1 MGRKSL
7 CRTRSIEKIREGNEI
22 KQGKIIMAIKT
33 LDKLKSQQMALSL
46 SYRIYKLRKELQPHW
61 DWQVEQEMQMM
72 EKYGEPNETGVTIK
86 QEARADFDSALAL
99 IVDTEVE
106 QDWNPVEIAVNEDL
120 MISVEDIEALDGF
133 ITIGVLSE

>member
-1 MGRKSL
+1 M
-7 CRTRSIEKIREGNEI
+7 

-33 LDKLKSQQMALSL
+33 LDKLKSQQMALPL

-106 QDWNPVEIAVNEDL
+106 QDWNPVEITMNDNL

-133 ITIGVLSE
+133 ITIGVVSE

>member
-1 MGRKSL
+1 M
-7 CRTRSIEKIREGNEI
+7 

-46 SYRIYKLRKELQPHW
+46 SYRLYKLRKELQPHW
-61 DWQVEQEMQMM
+61 DWQVEQEMQML
-72 EKYGEPNETGVTIK
+72 EKFGEHNENGMTIK
-86 QEARADFDSALAL
+86 QEARADMDSALAL

-106 QDWNPVEIAVNEDL
+106 QDWNPVKIAVSDDL

-133 ITIGVLSE
+133 IMIGDDNE